1 MKKLLVQMPYG
12 TAKRFGATLVVRT
25 LSGNWRIGGKSLEL
39 DAAAR
44 KCQQGPNAGKPG
56 PCPDASGGSSISIAT
71 SGSGSSQASSSK
83 LPKDFVAPVKPGKGT
98 PNASLKAQSKYVA
111 SLPKEQKSAVV
122 KYTGEAYADLNKRMR
137 SCPPDFGCLDKKQSQ
152 MFDQIEQAIWGAG
165 YFDEPQTVYRGLQVD
180 KSTQAAIIKQAL
192 ATKKSGKP
200 FQMPS
205 ITSTSIDSSVA
216 TGDFG
221 DGIVFKMAA
230 RSGLYVQSIS
240 KYEEERE
247 LIMSPN
253 AKFNVVD
260 AKDGVVY
267 LDEIVDEDL
276 VIDDVEVIDDDE

>member
-1 MKKLLVQMPYG
+1 MKKQLVQMPYG
-12 TAKRFGATLVVRT
+12 TAKRFGATLVIRT
-25 LSGNWRIGGKSLEL
+25 LSGNWRIGGKNLEL

-56 PCPDASGGSSISIAT
+56 PCPDASGGASISIST
-71 SGSGSSQASSSK
+71 SGGGSSQATSAK
-83 LPKDFVAPVKPGKGT
+83 LPKDFVTPVKPGKGT

-111 SLPKEQKSAVV
+111 SLPKAQKSAVV
-122 KYTGEAYADLNKRMR
+122 EYTGDAYADLNSRMR
-137 SCPPDFGCLDKKQSQ
+137 SCPPDFGCLDKKQAV

-165 YFDEPQTVYRGLQVD
+165 YFEEPQTVYRGLKVD

-192 ATKKSGKP
+192 ANKKSGKP

-205 ITSTSIDSSVA
+205 ITSTSIDSDTAS
-216 TGDFG
+216 DFG
-221 DGIVFKMAA
+221 DGLVFKMAA

-253 AKFNVVD
+253 AKFSVVD

-276 VIDDVEVIDDDE
+276 LIDDVEVVDDDE